1 MTANT
6 EREKGWEEVG
16 DGMNIDDASVGRV
29 SRGEVGGGMVP
40 AIQTSRAE
48 PEEQRGRQCR

>member
-1 MTANT
+1 MAANT

-40 AIQTSRAE
+40 AIQTSRAQ